1 MKGQSFMSHE
11 ARLRL
16 DNAERLPNLYGPVFY
31 EGELQKRDH
40 EIQKLQTR
48 VEKMQRE
55 QQKLRGDQVD
65 QKLREIQLKQQMEE
79 LTRTVTT
86 AENKHQELAEINAA
100 LHRQLQD
107 QSSRVTE
114 LDGLQAALR
123 QELQAR
129 GEAAECTF
137 EAMKDDIDELAFQ
150 LDKNKRDYARRL
162 TLTENKAR
170 VHKQEYNMIRREV
183 SRQNQQARLQGDTLT
198 RQNERL
204 DQLSHQLEE
213 SRAAQLDLSRA
224 SELNATRAKGW
235 KSAHK
240 SAMQRI
246 DELTEQICNGVAEQK
261 CSYEPSSLLRKRT

>member
-1 MKGQSFMSHE
+1 MKGQSFMSPE

-31 EGELQKRDH
+31 EGELQQRDH

-48 VEKMQRE
+48 VEKMKKE

-86 AENKHQELAEINAA
+86 AESKHQELAEINAA
-100 LHRQLQD
+100 LCQQLRD

-129 GEAAECTF
+129 GEAAVC
-137 EAMKDDIDELAFQ
+137 Q
-150 LDKNKRDYARRL
+150 
-162 TLTENKAR
+162 
-170 VHKQEYNMIRREV
+170 
-183 SRQNQQARLQGDTLT
+183 
-198 RQNERL
+198 
-204 DQLSHQLEE
+204 
-213 SRAAQLDLSRA
+213 
-224 SELNATRAKGW
+224 
-235 KSAHK
+235 
-240 SAMQRI
+240 
-246 DELTEQICNGVAEQK
+246 
-261 CSYEPSSLLRKRT
+261 P